1 MIQYLQEVREMKEE
15 KIYDVVLNKVVPIT
29 KATNKGLHTFLA
41 NTPDDGY
48 IEHNLILA
56 CISELE
62 RRKKS

>member
-1 MIQYLQEVREMKEE
+1 MKEE
-15 KIYDVVLNKVVPIT
+15 KIYDVVLNKIVPIT
-29 KATNKGLHTFLA
+29 KATNKGLHAFLA